1 MCMPRPGVGPYI
13 KRINDWLAREANR
26 NLRELNLTRTQGH
39 LLMAL
44 YRQPTHSAS
53 LKELETLFQ
62 VAQPTMAGIAS
73 RLEAK
78 HLVERIPD
86 PHDRR
91 VKHLRLTEY
100 GCSVCLAS
108 REDILSAER
117 KLASALNEE
126 EQAEFKRLLQLV
138 YDALQ
143 DPSLPSQQS
152 HFSQKG

>member
-1 MCMPRPGVGPYI
+1 MCQPRPGIGPYI
-13 KRINDWLAREANR
+13 KRINDHLAREANR

-44 YRQPTHSAS
+44 YGMPGHSAS

-62 VAQPTMAGIAS
+62 VAQPTMAGIAA

-78 HLVERIPD
+78 HLVERVPD

-91 VKHLRLTEY
+91 VKHLRLTEC

-117 KLASALNEE
+117 QLASALTEE
-126 EQAEFKRLLQLV
+126 EQAEFKRLLQRV
-138 YDALQ
+138 YDSLQ
-143 DPSLPSQQS
+143 DSCLPPHHP